1 MKKIKP
7 NILIAIILSIFLIFK
22 IATKES
28 KPEFKF
34 STTKI
39 TSGEIVESVVS
50 SGKIIPGEELK
61 VFSRLSED
69 VYKAYAVYGD
79 IVKKG
84 QILLELDSTRFQ
96 KELSTKL
103 KNLEILKIELEQKKK
118 KADNDKILLEK
129 GYIASIE
136 LDESEN
142 EYKIKSLEIEELK
155 TEIQKLDQNII
166 DTQITSPIEGR
177 VDYINEEAIKEGK
190 IFANVWLYTI
200 SSGHKELNLSLSI
213 DGREIT
219 KINVGQEVTFSVETD
234 LNTKYL
240 GKIVKIVEPIGLKP
254 NINKSPVFY
263 EVIVEIL
270 NSNDL
275 LKTGLSVDAVINI
288 QTKNNIYKIKRS
300 ALRFV
305 PPEGIKI
312 RKASNNSSSAGVIW
326 VLNKDNSIS
335 AFSITPGIKDS
346 EFVEISNFKEIPEDA
361 NIITNVEII
370 NKAKNNGFS
379 LPQPKRY

>member
-7 NILIAIILSIFLIFK
+7 NILIAIILSIFLIIK

-118 KADNDKILLEK
+118 KAENDKVLLEK

-155 TEIQKLDQNII
+155 AEIQKLEQNII

-234 LNTKYL
+234 LNTKHL
-240 GKIVKIVEPIGLKP
+240 GRIIKIVEPIGLKP

-263 EVIVEIL
+263 
-270 NSNDL
+270 
-275 LKTGLSVDAVINI
+275 
-288 QTKNNIYKIKRS
+288 
-300 ALRFV
+300 
-305 PPEGIKI
+305 
-312 RKASNNSSSAGVIW
+312 
-326 VLNKDNSIS
+326 
-335 AFSITPGIKDS
+335 
-346 EFVEISNFKEIPEDA
+346 
-361 NIITNVEII
+361 
-370 NKAKNNGFS
+370 
-379 LPQPKRY
+379 